1 MLSKQTNIM
10 KRIPLTL
17 FILVLCIESYA
28 QEVTLFKQ
36 FGGHIDFTMIG
47 NTMNTQENG
56 FATDCIINT
65 SSSAILSLNEED
77 KIIAAYL
84 YWAGSGTGDFN
95 VKLNATNIEA
105 QRTFSNILETVNL
118 PFFSAFTDVSE
129 LVIDSGNGNYS
140 LSELDLGDILM
151 NYCPNG
157 TNFAGWAIAVIYE
170 NSSLPLNQ
178 INIYDG
184 LQHVPD
190 ELNIELENLNVIDT
204 IDSKIGFIA
213 WEGDSFISV
222 DESLFINNNLIGN
235 PPLNPTENAFN
246 GTNSY
251 TESNELFNMDID
263 VYSIQNNISIGDE
276 SLIIRLTSGQD
287 FVMINVIITKLNSQL
302 PDATIRINNF
312 EITSCNDFESNLSI
326 SVHNDNSTKYLP
338 INTSVNIYADS
349 NLIATVFTSSNMP
362 IGGSESFEIPL
373 IIPQSALQN
382 FALTAVVNEID
393 PVLEIRTDNNT
404 NSLQVN
410 YPLPPVLTS
419 PTNIESCN
427 LGNEK
432 GVFNFSDI
440 YDELIQV
447 AGDNVEITFYPSED
461 DFLNETAQINPVFD
475 YQNISNPQTI
485 YIKGNNEITGC
496 YSYTTFKVSVYNC
509 PPFIPDGFSPNG
521 DGINDAFNIAGL
533 YNIFTEFNL
542 EVYNR
547 WGKLVF
553 ESDQNYL
560 PWNGRLFNNKELVP
574 VGVYFYILNLN
585 DSDYKP
591 VQGSVYVS
599 R

>member
-1 MLSKQTNIM
+1 M
-10 KRIPLTL
+10 KRIPNTIL
-17 FILVLCIESYA
+17 ILVLCIESYA

-56 FATDCIINT
+56 FATNCIINT
-65 SSSAILSLNEED
+65 SSSAILSLNDDD

-84 YWAGSGTGDFN
+84 YWAGSGSGDTN
-95 VKLNATNIEA
+95 VKLNTASIDA

-118 PFFSAFTDVSE
+118 PFFSAFTDISE
-129 LVIDSGNGNYS
+129 LVIESGNGNYS
-140 LSELDLGDILM
+140 LSELDIGDILM
-151 NYCPNG
+151 DYCPNG
-157 TNFAGWAIAVIYE
+157 TNFAGWAIAVVYE
-170 NSSLPLNQ
+170 NLNLPLNQ

-213 WEGDSFISV
+213 WEGDSFLSV
-222 DESLFINNNLIGN
+222 DESLFINDNLIGN
-235 PPLNPTENAFN
+235 PPLNPTDNAFN

-276 SLIIRLTSGQD
+276 SLKIRLTSGQD
-287 FVMINVIITKLNSQL
+287 FVMINAIITKLNSQL
-302 PDATIRINNF
+302 PDATILINNF
-312 EITSCNDFESNLSI
+312 EITSCNDFESKLSI
-326 SVHNDNSTKYLP
+326 SVHNDNSTKYLST
-338 INTSVNIYADS
+338 NTSVNIYANS
-349 NLIATVFTSSNMP
+349 TLIAAVFTSSEIP
-362 IGGSESFEIPL
+362 IGGFENFEIPL
-373 IIPQSALQN
+373 IIPQSVLQN
-382 FALTAVVNEID
+382 FTLTAVVNEIN
-393 PVLEIRTDNNT
+393 PVLEIRTNNNT

-410 YPLPPVLTS
+410 YPLPPVLTTPS
-419 PTNIESCN
+419 DIESCN
-427 LGNEK
+427 FGNEK

-440 YDELIQV
+440 YDELMQTV
-447 AGDNVEITFYPSED
+447 GNNVELSIYPSED
-461 DFLNETAQINPVFD
+461 DYFNETSKINPAFD
-475 YQNISNPQTI
+475 YKNISNPQTV
-485 YIKGNNEITGC
+485 YIKGNNELTDC
-496 YSYTTFKVSVYNC
+496 YSYTTFEISVFNC

-521 DGINDAFNIAGL
+521 DGINDIFNIAGL

-547 WGKLVF
+547 WGQLVF
-553 ESDQNYL
+553 ESDQNSN

-574 VGVYFYILNLN
+574 VGIYFYILNLN
-585 DSDYKP
+585 DINFKP